1 MSARKSERIMNLT
14 ICLLLARRFLPR
26 EHLRRAVEGYA
37 GLSDAAFE
45 RTFERDKEDL
55 RALGVPI
62 ETGSDDPLF
71 PDEVG
76 YRIRRTDFEL
86 PPLEFDA
93 AERAAIGIATGV
105 WEQTRL
111 ADSTV
116 QAVAKLRAA
125 GIDPDVGRVAAF
137 VPSVDAPEPAFEA
150 LWEATIGRRRVRFR
164 YRGVDRTVEPWTL
177 SYRRGAWFLIGH
189 DLTRGEGRS
198 FKLARIEGPPVVE
211 AVRGGYEVPGADVLA
226 AHVASLEPAAP
237 SREALVALADGAA
250 HALRRRSRPA
260 EDVADAPPA
269 PPGFSLHLLPYADA
283 DAVVGELAA
292 AGTDVEVVGP
302 PALRAALVAHLE
314 GVAAR
319 WR

>member
-26 EHLRRAVEGYA
+26 EHLRQTVEGYS

-55 RALGVPI
+55 RALGVPV

-71 PDEVG
+71 PDDVG

-86 PPLEFDA
+86 PPLELDA
-93 AERAAIGIATGV
+93 AERAVIGIAAGV

-125 GIDPDVGRVAAF
+125 GVEPDVGRVAAF

-150 LWEATIGRRRVRFR
+150 LWEATIGRRRVHFR
-164 YRGVDRTVEPWTL
+164 YRDLDRTVEPWTL
-177 SYRRGAWFLIGH
+177 TYRRGAWFLIGR
-189 DLTRGEGRS
+189 DLTRGEGRA
-198 FKLARIEGPPVVE
+198 FKLARIAGPPQVD
-211 AVRGGYEVPGADVLA
+211 AARGGYAVPGPEVLA
-226 AHVASLEPAAP
+226 RHLASLEPAEP
-237 SREALVALADGAA
+237 VSEALVALADGSA
-250 HALRRRSRPA
+250 HGLRRRGTPA
-260 EDVADAPPA
+260 AGDAPA
-269 PPGFSLHLLPYADA
+269 GFALYRLPYADA
-283 DAVVGELAA
+283 AAIVGECAA
-292 AGTDVEVVGP
+292 AGPDVQVMGP
-302 PALRAALVAHLE
+302 PELRAALVAHLE